1 MPDSPDR
8 HIDRRSLLKG
18 AGILGAGIAA
28 GVPMLAACS
37 DGSGAGT
44 SSPGAGGG
52 STGSAA
58 TGGAS
63 TSAPTASAGSPG
75 TPVKGGKAVLA
86 IQDSPVN
93 MDPGDGQLYASLQV
107 YQNIFS
113 ELLEIDANFKYQ
125 PNLASSWQ
133 REDDKTWLFDLVEN
147 AVFQNGEP
155 VTAKDIAFTAKRT
168 QAHPLGPLVDFIDN
182 VEVLGDHKFRLHL
195 KQAYGPVEATL
206 AAFLP
211 IVNEKAVTE
220 NNPKLQPYG
229 SGPYQMVDFV
239 QGSHVTLKRWEK
251 YFKSDRPYFDQ
262 VVFNSVSDD
271 TVRLTGLQTGQ
282 FDWIQAI
289 PPQRLS
295 EFENSTSIAHTD
307 GKPYFPYLIYLNT
320 TKPPLNDVKVR
331 QALMWAI
338 DRKELVDLTFF
349 ASALPAYQPVSPGN
363 PWYVDH
369 DPYQGGPDPDKAKAL
384 LKEAGQSSVTIEYL
398 AKVEVPITSTIGEVL
413 QSQFAKIGVNLQITK
428 LSSADYFTKLN
439 GHQYGLAGGYF
450 SVSIDPR
457 MTYLMLGRSTSP
469 FNSSGIKSDRLD
481 AVLDKFTSEPDEEKA
496 RQIYPDVLTA
506 FGEEAPYMF
515 IANQLQQYWMKPDIH
530 GSVPYPSLEI
540 RVEDMW
546 RGNA

>member
-1 MPDSPDR
+1 MTEIPAKQ
-8 HIDRRSLLKG
+8 IDRRSLLKG
-18 AGILGAGIAA
+18 AGIVGAGLVA
-28 GVPMLAACS
+28 GVPILAACS
-37 DGSGAGT
+37 DSGGTGATTGST
-44 SSPGAGGG
+44 SSAPV
-52 STGSAA
+52 
-58 TGGAS
+58 GGATTGVSSPPSSS
-63 TSAPTASAGSPG
+63 TRAAG

-113 ELLEIDANFKYQ
+113 ELLEVDQDFKYQ
-125 PNLASSWQ
+125 PNLAASWQ
-133 REDDKTWLFDLVEN
+133 REDAKTWSFDLVEN

-155 VTAKDIAFTAKRT
+155 LTAKEVAFTVKRT
-168 QAHPLGPLVDFIDN
+168 QAHPLGPLVKFIDS
-182 VEVLGDHKFRLHL
+182 VEVLSDYKLRLHL

-211 IVNEKAVTE
+211 IVNEKAVT
-220 NNPKLQPYG
+220 NYNPKLQPYG
-229 SGPYQMVDFV
+229 CGPYQMVDFV
-239 QGSHVTLKRWEK
+239 HGSHVTLKRWEK
-251 YFKSDRPYFDQ
+251 YFKSDRPYFDD

-289 PPQRLS
+289 PPQRLK
-295 EFENSTSIAHTD
+295 EFENSTSITHTD
-307 GKPYFPYLIYLNT
+307 AKPYFPYLIYLNT
-320 TKPPLNDVKVR
+320 TKPPMNDVRVR
-331 QALMWAI
+331 QALMWAV
-338 DRKELVDLTFF
+338 DRKELTDLTFF

-369 DPYQGGPDPDKAKAL
+369 DPYQGGPDPDKAMAL
-384 LKEAGQSSVTIEYL
+384 LKAAGQTGVTIEYL

-413 QSQFAKIGVNLQITK
+413 QSQFSKVGVNLQITK

-469 FNSSGIKSDRLD
+469 FNSSGIKSDKLD
-481 AVLDKFTSEPDEEKA
+481 AVLDRFVSEPDDAKA
-496 RQIYPDVLTA
+496 KLIYPDVLTA

-530 GSVPYPSLEI
+530 GSAPYPSLEI

-546 RGNA
+546 RGNS